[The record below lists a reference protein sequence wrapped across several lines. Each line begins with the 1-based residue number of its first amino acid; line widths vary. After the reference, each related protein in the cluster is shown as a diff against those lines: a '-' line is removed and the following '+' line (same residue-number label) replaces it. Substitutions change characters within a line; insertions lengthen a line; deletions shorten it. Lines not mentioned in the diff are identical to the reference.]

1 MDLEI
6 ESRNIEMTPRWKTEI
21 EARMADLQRNHDDL
35 THGRV
40 TLTKNRHHKKLD
52 NVAEVLVLVTLPGRQ
67 TLTARK
73 EDKTFEEAIRAA
85 FEAVAI
91 ELRKFREK
99 RGRTEVR
106 TAPIPAERGV
116 VCKLFPQEGYG
127 FILQEGGGEV
137 YFHQNSL
144 QGLRFEQLEDG
155 TEVTFNLEQGKKGPQ
170 ATVVTLPS
178 PVIAKG
184 Q

>member
-1 MDLEI
+1 M
-6 ESRNIEMTPRWKTEI
+6 
-21 EARMADLQRNHDDL
+21 
-35 THGRV
+35 
-40 TLTKNRHHKKLD
+40 
-52 NVAEVLVLVTLPGRQ
+52 
-67 TLTARK
+67 
-73 EDKTFEEAIRAA
+73 
-85 FEAVAI
+85 
-91 ELRKFREK
+91 
-99 RGRTEVR
+99 
-106 TAPIPAERGV
+106 
-116 VCKLFPQEGYG
+116 
-127 FILQEGGGEV
+127 